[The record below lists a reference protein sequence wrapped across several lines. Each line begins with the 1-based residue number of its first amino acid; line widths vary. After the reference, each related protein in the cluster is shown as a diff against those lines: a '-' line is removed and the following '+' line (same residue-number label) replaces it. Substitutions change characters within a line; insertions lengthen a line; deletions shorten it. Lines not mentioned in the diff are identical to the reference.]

1 MNIKIIVILI
11 ITVFTVN
18 INGQNKNW
26 VNYLQENRNSSFKF
40 IEENY
45 NTNINDKWIKHYER
59 WKWKNKFL
67 LDKDNKVISKNTIIN
82 NYKQTKSL
90 NNIGNW
96 APLGPFS
103 WTNGNSGY
111 NPGNGRINAITVDP
125 NNSNIIYACAASG
138 GVWKSIDAGQTWNT
152 TTDDMTILGTSD
164 IVVNPQ
170 NSNILYL
177 GTGDR
182 DGFDTYGI
190 GVLKSTDAGATWQP
204 TGLYND
210 DPNYSYIINCL
221 AINPENPE
229 IIYAGTSNGLFRS
242 TNAGI
247 DWENIIEYGN
257 FKQIKFNPLNS
268 NTVYA
273 TDAQHF
279 YKSYNGGDNFIEIE
293 QGLPVSTTRIVMD
306 VTPADSS
313 YIYLLIA
320 GTNSNFEGV
329 FQSTNGANS
338 FVKKVG
344 LDDIN
349 LLGYDMFGDDDKT
362 QAWYDLAIAVSPTN
376 PLEIYTGGV
385 NVWKSTNGGS
395 DWEIS
400 SHWFYSSPSSYSH
413 ADIHSLDFY
422 NNKLYCGSDGGAF
435 VKSEDDEWSNIS
447 SGLNISQIYNFSNS
461 EINTGIIS
469 MGAQDNGS
477 NILDN
482 NSWKH
487 VMGADGMATI
497 IDYTTPST
505 CYVSYQYGN
514 IFRSN
519 NYGNNMQ
526 QIFSPDDYNETGEW
540 LTPYVLSHSN
550 NGIMY
555 VGCKNIYKTTNS
567 GITWSAVTNLNSEN
581 FTVMAIAPSNS
592 NYIYA
597 AKEDLLIKTND
608 GGDNWEQVYMPNGG
622 DITDIEV
629 STDNPEVVYLS
640 LSLGSSPRVYKST
653 DACESYQEITNGL
666 PPLAVNCIALENNE
680 ENGIYLGM
688 ELGVLYTNDNL
699 DEWIQFSKNLPNVKI
714 TDIQI
719 LNSINKVRVASYG
732 RGVWESELYGELTSI
747 NEKTITNKID
757 LYPNPTH
764 NTLNINAKNFSKIFI
779 YNSSGVLLK
788 TFDVSNSTI
797 SYNTKNLVEGFY
809 FVKAVDSSGKYTT
822 KRFVKN

>member
-1 MNIKIIVILI
+1 MYMRIKIIIFI
-11 ITVFTVN
+11 IAFSFK

-26 VNYLQENRNSSFKF
+26 VTFLQQNRNSSFKY
-40 IEENY
+40 IEKNFD
-45 NTNINDKWIKHYER
+45 TNINKKWIKHYER
-59 WKWKNKFL
+59 WKWQNKFL
-67 LDKDNKVISKNTIIN
+67 LDKNNRIISKNTIIN
-82 NYKQTKSL
+82 NYNQYKSE

-103 WTNGNSGY
+103 WTNGASGY

-125 NNSNIIYACAASG
+125 YNSNIIYACAASG

-164 IVVNPQ
+164 IVINPQ

-190 GVLKSTDAGATWQP
+190 GILKSIDAGATWQP

-210 DPNYSYIINCL
+210 DPNYSFIVNCL
-221 AINPENPE
+221 AINPDNPN
-229 IIYAGTSNGLFRS
+229 IIFAGTTSGLFRS
-242 TNAGI
+242 NDAGI
-247 DWENIIEYGN
+247 EWEEIIESGS

-268 NTVYA
+268 NTIYI

-279 YKSYNGGDNFIEIE
+279 YKSYNGGDDFIEINT
-293 QGLPVSTTRIVMD
+293 GMPTSISRIVMD

-320 GTNSNFEGV
+320 NSTSDFEGV
-329 FQSTNGANS
+329 FQSTNGGNS
-338 FVKKVG
+338 FIKKVG

-349 LLGYDMFGDDDKT
+349 LLGYDMYGDDNST

-376 PLEIYTGGV
+376 PLEIYTGGI
-385 NVWKSTNGGS
+385 NVWRSINGGS

-400 SHWFYSSPSSYSH
+400 SHWYYNQPSTYSH
-413 ADIHSLDFY
+413 ADIHSLNFY

-435 VKSEDDEWSNIS
+435 VKNENDEWSNIS

-461 EINTGIIS
+461 EINTNIIS

-477 NILDN
+477 NIYTN
-482 NSWKH
+482 NLWKH
-487 VMGADGMATI
+487 IMGADGMNTI
-497 IDYTTPST
+497 IDYNSPSIS
-505 CYVSYQYGN
+505 YVSYQYGN

-519 NYGNNMQ
+519 NYGDNMQ
-526 QIFSPDDYNETGEW
+526 QIFSPDDYNESGEW
-540 LTPYVLSHSN
+540 VTPYVLSHSN
-550 NGIMY
+550 SGVMY

-567 GITWSAVTNLNSEN
+567 GITWTNITNYNSEN
-581 FTVMAIAPSNS
+581 FTIMAIAPSDE

-597 AKEDLLIKTND
+597 TKENLLIKTSD
-608 GGDNWEQVYMPNGG
+608 GGVNWEEVYMPNGG
-622 DITDIEV
+622 NITDIEV
-629 STDNPEVVYLS
+629 ANNNPEVVYLS
-640 LSLGSSPRVYKST
+640 LSLGSSPRIYKST
-653 DACESYQEITNGL
+653 DACESYEEITNGL

-688 ELGVLYTNDNL
+688 EIGVLYTNDNL
-699 DEWIQFSKNLPNVKI
+699 DEWIQFSKNLPNVRI
-714 TDIQI
+714 TDIQVLSSNEKI
-719 LNSINKVRVASYG
+719 RVASFG
-732 RGVWESELYGELTSI
+732 RGIWESELYGELTDISNKNISNNI
-747 NEKTITNKID
+747 N
-757 LYPNPTH
+757 LFPNPTH
-764 NTLNINAKNFSKIFI
+764 NILNIDAKNFEKIFI
-779 YNSSGVLLK
+779 YNSSGILINNYN
-788 TFDVSNSTI
+788 VSNNTI
-797 SYNTKNLVEGFY
+797 LFNTKNLVEGFY
-809 FVKAVDSSGKYTT
+809 FVKAVNSSGKYTT